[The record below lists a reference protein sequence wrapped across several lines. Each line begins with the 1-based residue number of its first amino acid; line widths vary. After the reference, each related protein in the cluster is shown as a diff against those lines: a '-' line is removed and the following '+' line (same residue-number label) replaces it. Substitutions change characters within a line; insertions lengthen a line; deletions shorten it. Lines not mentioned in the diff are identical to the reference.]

1 MVQDK
6 MMEQVKYKNFL
17 NIHDS
22 ISFFNVMLYPC
33 LCSAL
38 IFQIKALEQKLIE
51 FRTSHQKE
59 EEDLEDAVRTME
71 DQLFEVKSDM
81 EKRMRNLNLDFD
93 SAHLSSPH
101 GKPIFF
107 CHFHILAQ

>member
-6 MMEQVKYKNFL
+6 MMEQVNYKHFL
-17 NIHDS
+17 SIHEDS
-22 ISFFNVMLYPC
+22 IKT
-33 LCSAL
+33 LCSSL

-81 EKRMRNLNLDFD
+81 EKRMRNLNLAFD
-93 SAHLSSPH
+93 SAHSSSPH
-101 GKPIFF
+101 GKQIFF
-107 CHFHILAQ
+107 SHFHICVTKMYTTL

>member
-1 MVQDK
+1 MKTQ
-6 MMEQVKYKNFL
+6 L
-17 NIHDS
+17 R
-22 ISFFNVMLYPC
+22 
-33 LCSAL
+33 LCNNDLRAL

-81 EKRMRNLNLDFD
+81 EKRMRNLNLAFD
-93 SAHLSSPH
+93 SAHSSSPH
-101 GKPIFF
+101 GKQFLFNNLLFWHKNLHPVSPF
-107 CHFHILAQ
+107 A